1 MDKIYK
7 WYCLRVVSN
16 KERKIKERIEWEID
30 RDGLREKIP
39 QVVVPSEKVYKVRN
53 GKKVIQ
59 ERTLTP
65 GYLFIQAEPQ
75 VMANADMIQKIR
87 DVKDVINFLGT
98 DNPLPMKEEEV
109 KRILSKVDE
118 SQEMGEALAEPFL
131 VGEEVKVTEGSFEN
145 FVGTIQEVNEERKKL
160 KVVIKIFSRGTEV
173 ELNFTQVEKLS

>member
-1 MDKIYK
+1 ME
-7 WYCLRVVSN
+7 LN
-16 KERKIKERIEWEID
+16 
-30 RDGLREKIP
+30 RDGFRDRVP

-65 GYLFIQAEPQ
+65 GYLFIQADPQ
-75 VMANADMIQKIR
+75 ALNPDLVQKIR

-109 KRILSKVDE
+109 NRILAKVDDAE
-118 SQEMGEALAEPFL
+118 EQGEALAEPFIK
-131 VGEEVKVTEGSFEN
+131 GEEIKVTEGHFEG
-145 FVGTIQEVNEERKKL
+145 FVGVIQEINEERKKL
-160 KVVIKIFSRGTEV
+160 KVVIKIFSRFTEV